1 MRAAIDESSTETT
14 SSLRLP
20 RPSPT
25 QFHGVHRDGHRLSVT
40 QPALLINVPFLTCT
54 HGAI

>member
-1 MRAAIDESSTETT
+1 MRAAIDESSTEST

-25 QFHGVHRDGHRLSVT
+25 RFHGVHRDDHRLSVT
-40 QPALLINVPFLTCT
+40 QAALLINVPFLTCT
-54 HGAI
+54 HAAK

>member
-25 QFHGVHRDGHRLSVT
+25 RFHGVHRDDHRLSVNRDSAC
-40 QPALLINVPFLTCT
+40 PSD
-54 HGAI
+54 